1 MSIPIFNVPN
11 LPGVPPM
18 IRSALTS
25 VGNAEGLIASV
36 GTVLQFLAGAPPLPT
51 WGIYLSSTMTK
62 VINADSIMS
71 FTYKKM
77 ADIPT
82 FQVQGGQL
90 SAYNKVQFPYDAS
103 VRITKGGS
111 QADRQSLIR
120 QLDAVQASLENF
132 TIVTPE
138 KSYLNANVIGYDLTR
153 KDQGDAYFFSDV
165 EIYLKQVPTTT
176 AVYTSITVTPTNNA
190 VQASAQPPQNN
201 GVLQSSAPSPMAQA
215 SALTTI
221 QGLSP

>member
-11 LPGVPPM
+11 APGVPPM
-18 IRSALTS
+18 VRSTLTS
-25 VGNAEGLIASV
+25 VSNFQGFVAGV

-51 WGIYLSSTMTK
+51 WGIYLTSTMTS
-62 VINADSIMS
+62 VVNADSFMS

-82 FQVQGGQL
+82 FQVQGGKL
-90 SAYNKVQFPYDAS
+90 SSYNKVQLPYDAS
-103 VRITKGGS
+103 VRITKGGT
-111 QADRQSLIR
+111 QADRASLIR

-138 KSYLNANVIGYDLTR
+138 KSYLLANVLGYDLTR
-153 KDQGDAYFFSDV
+153 KDQGDSFFFSDV
-165 EIYLKQVPTTT
+165 EIYLKEVPATT
-176 AVYTSITVTPTNNA
+176 AVYTTTNTSSTANA
-190 VQASAQPPQNN
+190 LQATAQPTQNN
-201 GVLQSSAPSPMAQA
+201 GVLQSAAVSPMAQA